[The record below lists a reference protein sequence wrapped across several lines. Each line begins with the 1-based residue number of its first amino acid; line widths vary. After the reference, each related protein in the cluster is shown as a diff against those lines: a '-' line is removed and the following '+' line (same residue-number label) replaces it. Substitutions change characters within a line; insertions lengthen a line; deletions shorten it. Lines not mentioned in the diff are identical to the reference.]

1 MFNLGMPEL
10 LLLAF
15 LGLLLFGSRLP
26 EVGKNLGKGIVEFKK
41 GLSGQD
47 TDATPPQPPQ
57 YQQPPQQAYQQPPQ
71 QLTQTP
77 SQSVQQP
84 TPTQTNR
91 PA

>member
-41 GLSGQD
+41 GLAGND
-47 TDATPPQPPQ
+47 DAPAPPPPAQ
-57 YQQPPQQAYQQPPQ
+57 TYQQPPQ
-71 QLTQTP
+71 QLSQTP
-77 SQSVQQP
+77 N
-84 TPTQTNR
+84 PTQQSSQTTNANR
-91 PA
+91 PG